1 MWANKPVP
9 ICSLSSR
16 THSDWLIHSL
26 ALGMELICSIT
37 YPSFSNNKK
46 LSHHFKSNILFNNS
60 IWFSVIINT
69 SDSESKESACHVGDL
84 GLTPGLGRSPGEGNG
99 YPPQYSCLENSMD
112 RGAWWATVHGLQRVR
127 HDWLTLPPHLLA
139 FILILTPSQFEPA
152 ACNKTATGKVIRLL
166 FLLKSTHTL
175 PPSLLTVVLTY
186 QHWT

>member
-84 GLTPGLGRSPGEGNG
+84 GLIPGLGRSPGEGNG
-99 YPPQYSCLENSMD
+99 YPPQYIGLENSRD
-112 RGAWWATVHGLQRVR
+112 CIVHGVANSQT
-127 HDWLTLPPHLLA
+127 WLSDFHSPSFLPFFFLA
-139 FILILTPSQFEPA
+139 VLWGMQDLSSLTRDRTQAQDSGNAE
-152 ACNKTATGKVIRLL
+152 
-166 FLLKSTHTL
+166 S
-175 PPSLLTVVLTY
+175 
-186 QHWT
+186 